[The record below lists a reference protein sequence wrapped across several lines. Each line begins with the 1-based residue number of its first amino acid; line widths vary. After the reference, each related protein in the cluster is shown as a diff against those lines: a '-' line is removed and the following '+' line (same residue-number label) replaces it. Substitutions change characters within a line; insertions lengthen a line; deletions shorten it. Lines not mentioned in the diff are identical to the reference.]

1 MEPEI
6 LRVVVSV
13 YSMQKPILSIRSAML
28 SDVGRLR
35 AVNEDA
41 CLEAPESG
49 LWAVA
54 DGMGGHGFGDV
65 ASARVTE
72 FLARFSPPPGPQL
85 DDPVAQ
91 LQGLLMAANDSLRD
105 EALRRGR
112 RVIGSTVVVLFI
124 PSDKSEGEAAVL
136 WAGDS
141 RVYRYRGGTMTCLTR
156 DHTYVEEMVSIGALT
171 AEQAIGHPQG
181 HIVTRAVG
189 AGDVLE
195 VDWVRVDVRPG
206 DRFLLCSDGLTGE
219 LSDDEIAVAMQQ
231 PDCTVVA
238 EVLVQAALDHGGR
251 DNVSVV
257 VVDVDVP

>member
-1 MEPEI
+1 
-6 LRVVVSV
+6 
-13 YSMQKPILSIRSAML
+13 ML

-35 AVNEDA
+35 AANEDT
-41 CLEAPESG
+41 CLEAPEEG

-65 ASARVTE
+65 ASAWVVE
-72 FLARFSPPPGPQL
+72 LLARFSPPAGPHL
-85 DDPVAQ
+85 EDSVEQ
-91 LQGLLMAANDSLRD
+91 LQGLLVEANTGLRD
-105 EALRRGR
+105 EALRRDR
-112 RVIGSTVVVLFI
+112 RVIGSTVVVLLI

-141 RVYRYRGGTMTCLTR
+141 RAYRYRSGAVTCLTR
-156 DHTYVEEMVSIGALT
+156 DHTYVEEMVSLGVLT
-171 AEQAIGHPQG
+171 PEQAIGHPQG

-195 VDWVRVDVRPG
+195 VDWVRVDVQPG

-219 LSDDEIAVAMQQ
+219 LNDDEIAAAMQQ

-238 EVLVQAALDHGGR
+238 RVLVQGALDHGGR
-251 DNVSVV
+251 DNISVV
-257 VVDVDVP
+257 VVDVELPLG

>member
-1 MEPEI
+1 
-6 LRVVVSV
+6 
-13 YSMQKPILSIRSAML
+13 ML
-28 SDVGRLR
+28 SDVGRR
-35 AVNEDA
+35 RSANEDA
-41 CLEAPESG
+41 CLEAPEAG

-65 ASARVTE
+65 ASARVVE
-72 FLARFSPPPGPQL
+72 LLARFSPLPGPHLEQS
-85 DDPVAQ
+85 VAQ
-91 LQGLLMAANDSLRD
+91 LQGLLVEANAGLRD
-105 EALRRGR
+105 EAARRGR
-112 RVIGSTVVVLFI
+112 RVIGSTVVVLLI

-141 RVYRYRGGTMTCLTR
+141 RAYRFRDGAMTRLTR

-171 AEQAIGHPQG
+171 PEQAIGHPQG

-189 AGDVLE
+189 AGDDLE

-219 LSDDEIAVAMQQ
+219 LDDDGIAAAMDL
-231 PDCTVVA
+231 PDCTLVA
-238 EVLVQAALDHGGR
+238 DILVQGALDHGGR

-257 VVDVDVP
+257 VVDVDVPSEVSSF